1 METQGK
7 PLVSAQELEALIE
20 VWGTSRTRRVDHYY
34 PLRSWFLI
42 LVVSCHGLWLLFFPE
57 QAAAQLYPDP
67 TIAEHLKG
75 YLYVR
80 GWHMLIILGF
90 VLTYLRGWY
99 VGIVFAALTLL
110 GVVNLMLDL
119 FSLYAFRLSHP
130 NAQFTVLMG
139 IRLLALACVFLNA
152 INAGRLPERKDRLN
166 LLLFRRRADR
176 A

>member
-1 METQGK
+1 MDTKGK

-20 VWGTSRTRRVDHYY
+20 GWGTSRTRRVDCYY

-42 LVVSCHGLWLLFFPE
+42 LVVGLHGLWLLFFP
-57 QAAAQLYPDP
+57 AQIAGQLSPDP
-67 TIAEHLKG
+67 SVADYLTG

-80 GWHMLIILGF
+80 GWYMLIILGF
-90 VLTYLRGWY
+90 ILTYVRGWY
-99 VGIVFAALTLL
+99 VGIVFSALTLL
-110 GVVNLMLDL
+110 GIVNLMLDL
-119 FSLYAFRLSHP
+119 FSLYPYRLSEP

-152 INAGRLPERKDRLN
+152 RNAGRLPERKDRLN
-166 LLLFRRRADR
+166 VLLFRRRADV